1 MPHMYST
8 RILIIVVLATTFL
21 STAHAQF
28 YRWVDDDGTIH
39 YSDSLPPS
47 KSQRQQ
53 DVMNPQGRV
62 VETIAAPKTKNE
74 LEEAQKLAVLEEQRR
89 KDKEQ
94 ADHRDRVLLAM
105 YLTVEDIEYVRDER
119 LGTVDAAIE
128 LTKLRK
134 KKFLTKLQD
143 LDISEQKFKDSG
155 TNTPPWLT
163 KSRKHYKE
171 QLANVNDI
179 LSIKEKEKLAIKK
192 RFASEINR
200 YLELK
205 QPELAVQ

>member
-1 MPHMYST
+1 MPLL
-8 RILIIVVLATTFL
+8 RIIIFLTIVFL
-21 STAHAQF
+21 SFSGVNAQF

-39 YSDSLPPS
+39 YSDSLPPI

-53 DVMNPQGRV
+53 DVMNEQGRV
-62 VETIAAPKTKNE
+62 IETISAPKTASQ
-74 LEEAQKLAVLEEQRR
+74 LEEEQRLAKLEAEKR
-89 KDKEQ
+89 NLKEQ
-94 ADHRDRVLLAM
+94 AEYRDKVLLAM
-105 YLTVEDIEYVRDER
+105 YLDVEDIEFIRDER
-119 LGTVDAAIE
+119 LGTVDAAIQ

-134 KKFLTKLQD
+134 KKFLQKLQD
-143 LDISEQKFKDSG
+143 LDTSEQKFKENG
-155 TNTPPWLT
+155 TNTPSWLT
-163 KSRKHYKE
+163 KSRAHYKE

-192 RFASEINR
+192 RFAGEINR